1 MAGYEKEGEET
12 SSRGV
17 DWEVVSLTASA
28 YAAAPGNE
36 GTSFVG
42 GSKDRDFDGDDSGYA
57 RAMFMSGHFVFPPS
71 AHENLPLEPDNNEIL
86 NRSQLEDADIIQEEA
101 DVIDKDGD
109 KISTGKGLS
118 KNDNLHAIQF
128 SDMSERLS
136 VSGVMPEEDMAT
148 LQGYKLDEEGRRM
161 CSHPGCTEG
170 ETDEGGS
177 VQFDDGNDIAA
188 SDDSSSK
195 SSGFSSKPLN
205 HSKYSGSG
213 IPCESWW
220 KRRAAALY
228 AHAKEAGTLWSLCA
242 AAALMG
248 LVILGQRWHQE
259 RWQIHHFNSRFSI
272 NEERISRILAPVSRF
287 KYAIAGGGHRRPPA
301 AMSPS
306 L

>member
-42 GSKDRDFDGDDSGYA
+42 GSKDRDFDGTTVDTLG
-57 RAMFMSGHFVFPPS
+57 RCLCL
-71 AHENLPLEPDNNEIL
+71 NLPLEPDNNEIL

-259 RWQIHHFNSRFSI
+259 RWQIHHFNSRSASMR
-272 NEERISRILAPVSRF
+272 RISRILAPVSRF